1 MTPHSKNYIMK
12 INFHLPTF
20 IITALAFSLIFLAGF
35 TFTQQDN
42 GYILEHEKDIVT
54 EGAGPHNGGGK
65 TTAYP
70 YFDKFKEGKT
80 VFRKRVLHPGSS
92 IGYHPQAEQEI
103 YYIISGN
110 GEMQMN
116 GKSFRVTAGDGILT
130 LPGSSHG
137 LKPAG
142 NEDLTMLIVYQN
154 K

>member
-1 MTPHSKNYIMK
+1 MK

-20 IITALAFSLIFLAGF
+20 IITALVFSLIFLAGF
-35 TFTQQDN
+35 TFVQQDN
-42 GYILEHEKDIVT
+42 GYILDHEKDIAKEDV
-54 EGAGPHNGGGK
+54 GPHNGGGK
-65 TTAYP
+65 STAYP
-70 YFDKFKEGKT
+70 FFGKFKGNKVT
-80 VFRKRVLHPGSS
+80 FRKRILHPGSS
-92 IGYHPQAEQEI
+92 IGYHPQGEQEI

-116 GKSFRVTAGDGILT
+116 GKSFPVTAGDGILT

-137 LKPAG
+137 IKTAG

>member
-1 MTPHSKNYIMK
+1 MK

-20 IITALAFSLIFLAGF
+20 IITATVFSLIFLAGF
-35 TFTQQDN
+35 TFTQQDK

-54 EGAGPHNGGGK
+54 EGPGPHNGGGK

-70 YFDKFKEGKT
+70 YFGKFKDAKT

-92 IGYHPQAEQEI
+92 IGYHLQESQEI
-103 YYIISGN
+103 YYIINGN

-116 GKSFRVTAGDGILT
+116 GKSFPVTNGDAILT

-142 NEDLTMLIVYQN
+142 DGDLTMLIVYQN
-154 K
+154 